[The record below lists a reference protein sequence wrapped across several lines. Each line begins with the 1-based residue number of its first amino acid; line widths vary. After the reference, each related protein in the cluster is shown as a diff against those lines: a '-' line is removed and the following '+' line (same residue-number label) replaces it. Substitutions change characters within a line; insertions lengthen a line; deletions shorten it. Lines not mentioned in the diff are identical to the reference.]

1 MIFPFF
7 ITHFIKSDSTFDI
20 EQLAAHYL
28 MEKRSSLEE
37 ALSKF
42 KNANEIDS
50 KGESV
55 SPSVYVGQFSRLHEE
70 EDKLVTQV

>member
-1 MIFPFF
+1 
-7 ITHFIKSDSTFDI
+7 
-20 EQLAAHYL
+20 